1 MAIKEVFVAA
11 IDETAARLHTH
22 EEVCAERYGKIELQF
37 EASNARLK
45 RIETILMGSA
55 ASIILTLLTIAV
67 KL

>member
-1 MAIKEVFVAA
+1 MTVAA
-11 IDETAARLHTH
+11 IDETAARLNTH

-37 EASNARLK
+37 ESSNARLK

>member
-1 MAIKEVFVAA
+1 VIVAA

>member
-1 MAIKEVFVAA
+1 MIVATV
-11 IDETAARLHTH
+11 ESRLDTH
-22 EEVCAERYGKIELQF
+22 EAVCAERYGKIEIQF

>member
-1 MAIKEVFVAA
+1 MMATVES
-11 IDETAARLHTH
+11 RLDTH
-22 EEVCAERYGKIELQF
+22 EAVCAMRYEKIELQF

-55 ASIILTLLTIAV
+55 GFIIVSLLAIAL

>member
-1 MAIKEVFVAA
+1 MAT
-11 IDETAARLHTH
+11 IDETAARLNTH

-37 EASNARLK
+37 ESSNARLK

>member
-1 MAIKEVFVAA
+1 MAS
-11 IDETAARLHTH
+11 IDETAARLNTH

-37 EASNARLK
+37 ESSNARLK

>member
-1 MAIKEVFVAA
+1 MIVAA

>member
-1 MAIKEVFVAA
+1 MAA

>member
-1 MAIKEVFVAA
+1 MIVATV
-11 IDETAARLHTH
+11 ESRLDTH
-22 EEVCAERYGKIELQF
+22 EAVCAERYGKIELQF

>member
-1 MAIKEVFVAA
+1 MAT
-11 IDETAARLHTH
+11 IDETAARLNTH
-22 EEVCAERYGKIELQF
+22 EEVCAERYGKIEIQF

>member
-1 MAIKEVFVAA
+1 MIVATV
-11 IDETAARLHTH
+11 ESRLDTH
-22 EEVCAERYGKIELQF
+22 EAVCAERYGKIELQF

-55 ASIILTLLTIAV
+55 GFIIVSLLAIAL

>member
-1 MAIKEVFVAA
+1 MSIVATV
-11 IDETAARLHTH
+11 ESRLDTH
-22 EEVCAERYGKIELQF
+22 EAVCAERYGKIELQF

-55 ASIILTLLTIAV
+55 GFIIVSLLAIAL

>member
-1 MAIKEVFVAA
+1 MATVES
-11 IDETAARLHTH
+11 RLDTH
-22 EEVCAERYGKIELQF
+22 EAVCAERYGKIELQF

-55 ASIILTLLTIAV
+55 ASIILALLTIAF

>member
-1 MAIKEVFVAA
+1 MATVES
-11 IDETAARLHTH
+11 RLDTH
-22 EEVCAERYGKIELQF
+22 EAVCAERYGKIELQF
-37 EASNARLK
+37 ESSNARLK

>member
-1 MAIKEVFVAA
+1 MIVATV
-11 IDETAARLHTH
+11 ESRLDTH
-22 EEVCAERYGKIELQF
+22 EAVCAMRYEKIELQF

-55 ASIILTLLTIAV
+55 ATIIVSLLTIAF

>member
-1 MAIKEVFVAA
+1 MIVAA

-37 EASNARLK
+37 ESSNARLK

>member
-1 MAIKEVFVAA
+1 MIVATV
-11 IDETAARLHTH
+11 ESRLDTH
-22 EEVCAERYGKIELQF
+22 EAVCAMRYEKIELQF

-55 ASIILTLLTIAV
+55 GFIIVSLLAIAL

>member
-1 MAIKEVFVAA
+1 MIVAA
-11 IDETAARLHTH
+11 IDETAVRLHTH

>member
-1 MAIKEVFVAA
+1 MAA
-11 IDETAARLHTH
+11 IDETAAKLNTH

-37 EASNARLK
+37 ESSNARLK

>member
-1 MAIKEVFVAA
+1 MAT
-11 IDETAARLHTH
+11 IDETAARLNTH

>member
-1 MAIKEVFVAA
+1 M
-11 IDETAARLHTH
+11 
-22 EEVCAERYGKIELQF
+22 RYEKIELQF

-55 ASIILTLLTIAV
+55 ATIIVSLLAIAF

>member
-1 MAIKEVFVAA
+1 MAT
-11 IDETAARLHTH
+11 IDETTARLNTH
-22 EEVCAERYGKIELQF
+22 EEVCAERYGKIEIQF

>member
-1 MAIKEVFVAA
+1 MATVES
-11 IDETAARLHTH
+11 RLDTH
-22 EEVCAERYGKIELQF
+22 EAVCAERYGKIELQF

-55 ASIILTLLTIAV
+55 ASIILALVTIAF

>member
-1 MAIKEVFVAA
+1 MAA

-37 EASNARLK
+37 ESSNARLK

>member
-1 MAIKEVFVAA
+1 MATVES
-11 IDETAARLHTH
+11 RLDTH
-22 EEVCAERYGKIELQF
+22 EAVCAMRYEKIELQF

>member
-1 MAIKEVFVAA
+1 MATVES
-11 IDETAARLHTH
+11 RLNTH
-22 EEVCAERYGKIELQF
+22 EAVCAMRYEKIELQF